1 MIRFASDELDAS
13 VLRQAFGCFPS
24 GVTAVCAIVD
34 GLPIGMAASSFTS
47 VSIDPP
53 LVSVCV
59 ANESATWKAL
69 RGAAVLGVSVLGSE
83 HELVCR
89 QLASKGQDRFAGLA
103 WEATDAGAVVMEG
116 SALHLECLLDAELPA
131 GDHHIALLRIREL
144 QVANDVA
151 PLVFH
156 QSAFRRLVLDI
167 A

>member
-1 MIRFASDELDAS
+1 VIRIAGDQLDARA
-13 VLRQAFGCFPS
+13 LRQAFGCFPS
-24 GVTAVCAIVD
+24 GVTAVCGIVD
-34 GLPIGMAASSFTS
+34 GTPVGMAASSFTS

-69 RGAAVLGVSVLGSE
+69 RKLDVLGVSVLSTE
-83 HELVCR
+83 HEQACR
-89 QLASKGQDRFAGLA
+89 QLAAKDGDRFAGLG
-103 WEATDAGAVVMEG
+103 WYATDDGAVMME
-116 SALHLECLLDAELPA
+116 
-131 GDHHIALLRIREL
+131 
-144 QVANDVA
+144 